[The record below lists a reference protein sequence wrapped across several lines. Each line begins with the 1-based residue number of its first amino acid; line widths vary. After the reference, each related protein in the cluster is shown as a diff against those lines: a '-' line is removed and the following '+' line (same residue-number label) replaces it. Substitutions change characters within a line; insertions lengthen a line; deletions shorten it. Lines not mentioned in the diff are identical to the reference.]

1 MTATI
6 DRTPTEAATT
16 DDASPTPRPARRLL
30 RRTAAGIGIL
40 VVALVGAVAYSSV
53 QTERD
58 IAELR
63 AGIVEVGEAAPSPVG
78 DPAAIDDLPEPVARY
93 LEYVFGDSASPPS
106 LTHVEMTM
114 SGEFRRPLTEGF
126 APTTAEQTTAIG
138 TPALM
143 FSARTTMAP
152 GLWARAYD
160 AYSNGE
166 MEMKAKVLSTL
177 TVVDETETPE
187 LNQTSLQRWL
197 LESPLYPA
205 ALLPGGPVRWEPID
219 DTRARAIVAAD
230 GYEASLVATF
240 RPDGSLESF
249 AAEHDGDLTTPYH
262 GSGEHV
268 LRTDYRSVD
277 GMMIPH
283 GFTIS
288 RAADGEI
295 HPFWTGRIDTIEFH
309 QDSNR
314 DADQDPNR
322 GTNRDVSQP
331 IGQNR

>member
-1 MTATI
+1 MTSTI
-6 DRTPTEAATT
+6 DHPREAEPAPPGRDPIGRSAATGR
-16 DDASPTPRPARRLL
+16 PRRRGL
-30 RRTAAGIGIL
+30 RRVAIGL
-40 VVALVGAVAYSSV
+40 GAVFGALVIVVAYSSWR
-53 QTERD
+53 TERD
-58 IAELR
+58 IAGLR
-63 AGIVEVGEAAPSPVG
+63 AEIVEVGAANPAPIY
-78 DPAAIDDLPEPVARY
+78 DPAAVAALPDPVQRY
-93 LEYVFGDSASPPS
+93 IEFVFVDPAAATE

-126 APTTAEQTTAIG
+126 NPTTAEQTTAIG
-138 TPALM
+138 VPALM
-143 FSARTTMAP
+143 FSARTTMVP

-219 DTRARAIVAAD
+219 DTRARAIVTAD
-230 GYEASLVATF
+230 GYQASMVATF
-240 RPDGSLESF
+240 RADGSLESF
-249 AAEHDGDLTTPYH
+249 DAEHDGDLTTAYH

-268 LRTDYRSVD
+268 LRTDYRPVD

-283 GFTIS
+283 GFTIA
-288 RAADGEI
+288 RAADGET
-295 HPFWTGRIDTIEFH
+295 HPFWIGEIDTIRFH
-309 QDSNR
+309 R
-314 DADQDPNR
+314 R
-322 GTNRDVSQP
+322 
-331 IGQNR
+331 

>member
-1 MTATI
+1 MTSTI
-6 DRTPTEAATT
+6 DTSRETGTAPQ
-16 DDASPTPRPARRLL
+16 DRDPIDRPAVAGPRSRRVL
-30 RRTAAGIGIL
+30 RRVTIGLGVLFGAL
-40 VVALVGAVAYSSV
+40 VVIVAYSSWR
-53 QTERD
+53 TESD
-58 IAELR
+58 IAGLR
-63 AGIVEVGEAAPSPVG
+63 AGIVEVASTNPAPAYDPAIVG
-78 DPAAIDDLPEPVARY
+78 DLPDPVRRYFEFVFTDPALNAEEA
-93 LEYVFGDSASPPS
+93 SAPAHVETTHVEM
-106 LTHVEMTM
+106 THVEMTM

-126 APTTAEQTTAIG
+126 SPTTAEQTTAIG
-138 TPALM
+138 VPALM

-205 ALLPGGPVRWEPID
+205 ALLPGGPVRWESID
-219 DTRARAIVAAD
+219 DTRARAVVAAD
-230 GYEASLVATF
+230 GYEAAMVATF

-249 AAEHDGDLTTPYH
+249 DAEHDGDLTTAYH

-268 LRTDYRSVD
+268 MRTDYRPVD

-283 GFTIS
+283 GFTIA
-288 RAADGEI
+288 RAADGEL
-295 HPFWTGRIDTIEFH
+295 HPFWIGEIETIRFH
-309 QDSNR
+309 SR
-314 DADQDPNR
+314 
-322 GTNRDVSQP
+322 
-331 IGQNR
+331 